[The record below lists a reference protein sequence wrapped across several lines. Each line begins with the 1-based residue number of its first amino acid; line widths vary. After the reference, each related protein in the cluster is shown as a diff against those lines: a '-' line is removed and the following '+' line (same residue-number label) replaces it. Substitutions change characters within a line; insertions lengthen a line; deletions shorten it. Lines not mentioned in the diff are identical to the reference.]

1 MTASTFAPRPE
12 PRRRGPAGTPIGLD
26 APARPHLRV
35 VGADEP
41 RSRRLTRLV
50 TAMLVAGVF
59 ASLFAI
65 VAVRVVL
72 AQDQAEIDR
81 LSASIEAQQAVRQ
94 DLRLMVAELE
104 APAQVVASA
113 RQRLGMVTPAAVTY
127 LTPPPPPP
135 APAATAPNS
144 APTATAPNSA
154 PTATAPNSAPTAPA
168 R

>member
-12 PRRRGPAGTPIGLD
+12 PRRRVPVD

-35 VGADEP
+35 VGAGEL
-41 RSRRLTRLV
+41 RSRRLTRFV
-50 TAMLVAGVF
+50 TAMLVAAVF
-59 ASLFAI
+59 AGLFAI

-72 AQDQAEIDR
+72 AQGQAEIDR

-104 APAQVVASA
+104 APAQIVASA
-113 RQRLGMVTPAAVTY
+113 RQRLGMVTPVTVTY
-127 LTPPPPPP
+127 LTPPPPTTGP
-135 APAATAPNS
+135 S
-144 APTATAPNSA
+144 
-154 PTATAPNSAPTAPA
+154 SAPTAPA